1 MFSYISAVG
10 EFQLNNRLEYQL
22 HSVGGLVIPS
32 DLVFQML
39 IRKFDKDT
47 PVFVLKVKDTQ
58 EQRLDVT
65 PVEQPSIVATNQ
77 PEETSVVTEE
87 LPILQ
92 QQEEPTNVNI

>member
-1 MFSYISAVG
+1 
-10 EFQLNNRLEYQL
+10 
-22 HSVGGLVIPS
+22 
-32 DLVFQML
+32 ML

-47 PVFVLKVKDTQ
+47 PVFELKVKDTQ

-77 PEETSVVTEE
+77 PEKTSVVTEE

>member
-1 MFSYISAVG
+1 
-10 EFQLNNRLEYQL
+10 
-22 HSVGGLVIPS
+22 
-32 DLVFQML
+32 ML